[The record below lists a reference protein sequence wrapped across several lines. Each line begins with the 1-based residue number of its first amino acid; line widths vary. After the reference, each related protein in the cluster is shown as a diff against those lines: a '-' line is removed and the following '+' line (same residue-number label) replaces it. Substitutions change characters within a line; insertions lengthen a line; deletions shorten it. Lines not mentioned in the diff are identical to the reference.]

1 MNFNDVKDDAYYA
14 YAVKWAV
21 ENNITT
27 GTSDTTFSPDDTC
40 TRAQILTFL
49 WRAVGSPKASIEN
62 PFADVKTTD
71 YYYDAA
77 IWASEKGMVT
87 GNIFEGNTP
96 CTRAS
101 TVTYLWKNADAPTLS
116 MDSIFDD
123 AEYAPAVAWAVV
135 SDVTSGTSDTT
146 FSPDDI
152 CSRGQIVTFLE
163 RAIG

>member
-1 MNFNDVKDDAYYA
+1 M
-14 YAVKWAV
+14 
-21 ENNITT
+21 
-27 GTSDTTFSPDDTC
+27 
-40 TRAQILTFL
+40 
-49 WRAVGSPKASIEN
+49 
-62 PFADVKTTD
+62 
-71 YYYDAA
+71 
-77 IWASEKGMVT
+77 
-87 GNIFEGNTP
+87 
-96 CTRAS
+96 

-116 MDSIFDD
+116 MDSIFDDVSDD